1 MRFSRVAFN
10 RHLANVGQQILWHAS
25 YACPC
30 INKNSGASDPRCPLC
45 TGVGRV
51 WDKGVKTVVGI
62 ASQKTQE
69 RWAKLGMY
77 EVGDMVLSI
86 PENSPMWDRGG
97 QFDRVVTLNGLDGFS
112 EVLTRGAPTEKLR
125 FKVSSISRV
134 FWRNPKDPREMVEGG
149 IPTVDEN
156 GLLSWKSGE
165 PPAGVTYSISGDR
178 FSEYFMI
185 DGFPSDRNQHSGMRL
200 PKNVVLRKW
209 DLFGRNSRLPI
220 NPS

>member
-10 RHLANVGQQILWHAS
+10 RHLENVGQKVLWMAS

-30 INKNSGASDPRCPLC
+30 TNPHSGAADPKCPLC
-45 TGVGRV
+45 VGKGRL
-51 WDKGVKTVVGI
+51 WDKGKETIVGV

-86 PENSPMWDRGG
+86 PESSPMWDRGG

-112 EVLTRGAPTEKLR
+112 EILIRGAPTERLR
-125 FKVSSISRV
+125 VPVNSITRV
-134 FWRNPKDPREMVEGG
+134 FWRHPQTKMIVEGG
-149 IPTVDEN
+149 IPTVNES
-156 GLLSWKSGE
+156 GLLAWASNA

-178 FSEYFMI
+178 YSEYFMI
-185 DGFPSDRNQHSGMRL
+185 DGYPSDRNQHSGMRL

-209 DLFGRNSRLPI
+209 DLFGRDARTPVTS
-220 NPS
+220 